1 MCLQMLNTSDVM
13 VGDCYTTLDHQT
25 AWSFSAK
32 WQMGH
37 AGLPEAVNLLPS
49 SEKAWEPQTHTQTWG
64 RGHSSSAADSCE
76 ATLETANEV
85 KVLNLFTVIDN
96 LLGDILPQL
105 LDW

>member
-1 MCLQMLNTSDVM
+1 MCLQMLTPSDVM
-13 VGDCYTTLDHQT
+13 VGDFYATLGHQT

-32 WQMGH
+32 WQIGH

-49 SEKAWEPQTHTQTWG
+49 SEKAWEPQTNTD
-64 RGHSSSAADSCE
+64 RGGGHCSSAADGCE

-85 KVLNLFTVIDN
+85 KVLNLFTVIGN
-96 LLGDILPQL
+96 LLGDILLQL